1 MLGAEQIV
9 STAATGG
16 FWDIAANCGYALIVS
31 SIVLTFMY
39 LWAVLWR
46 NQQMVGTVKLEITE
60 LFVSAIL
67 VSFVV
72 GLVGALSTLAADVF
86 LPQSIIPAGAQ
97 GKNIYAISEM
107 YFLEVK
113 TTFVGWMETTY
124 LFAIFSDSFAR
135 VTPYTKPLGV
145 GFISSPLAGLG
156 DPIKQ
161 LLSNS
166 LLALM
171 IAYLINYAQYL
182 TYLFSLQAFL
192 KYYLPFG
199 LFLRCFTPTRKIGG
213 SIIAVSAALVF
224 VFPVLT
230 VISYA
235 IFFSSDGPI
244 AGFNSF
250 FSPSLLSTTLN
261 DASKTIKETLLKP
274 ENLSIWS
281 LVLLPLY
288 VIVAFIK
295 SLFGG
300 LFFVVFAAAGGI
312 IARAFLIGYIMPTF
326 NILMLIQA
334 TRGLS
339 KSFGEEIDISSLTRL
354 I

>member
-1 MLGAEQIV
+1 MLGAEQILG
-9 STAATGG
+9 TAATGG
-16 FWDIAANCGYALIVS
+16 FWDIAGHCGYALIVS
-31 SIVLTFMY
+31 SVVLVFMY

-46 NQQMVGTVKLEITE
+46 NQQMIGTVKLEISE

-72 GLVGALSTLAADVF
+72 GLVGALGTLSVETF
-86 LPQSIIPAGAQ
+86 LPQTMVPPGAQ
-97 GKNIYAISEM
+97 GKNIYVVSED
-107 YFLEVK
+107 YFIEVK
-113 TTFVGWMETTY
+113 KTFVGWIETTY
-124 LFAIFSDSFAR
+124 LFAIISDSFAS
-135 VTPYTKPLGV
+135 VTPYTKPFGV
-145 GFISSPLAGLG
+145 GFVSSPLAGLG
-156 DPIKQ
+156 YPIKQ

-182 TYLFSLQAFL
+182 TYLFALQAFL

-213 SIIAVSAALVF
+213 SIIAVSAALVL

-244 AGFNSF
+244 AVFNTFFNSG
-250 FSPSLLSTTLN
+250 LLSTTLSEVG
-261 DASKTIKETLLKP
+261 ATIKETLLKP

-281 LVLLPLY
+281 FLLLPLY
-288 VIVAFIK
+288 VIVAFMK

-326 NILMLIQA
+326 NILVLVQA
-334 TRGLS
+334 ARGLS